1 MNCLNLVS
9 YDLFFVR
16 VKMSYYWL
24 NRQEL
29 STKVRDRHHNGGGK
43 KKLLNIITKTERFQE
58 KKEEIVRKRK
68 RRKKRTSNRKLR
80 HEY

>member
-1 MNCLNLVS
+1 MNCLKLVS

-16 VKMSYYWL
+16 VKMSYWL

-43 KKLLNIITKTERFQE
+43 KKLLKIITKTERF
-58 KKEEIVRKRK
+58 
-68 RRKKRTSNRKLR
+68 
-80 HEY
+80 

>member
-1 MNCLNLVS
+1 MNCLKLVS

-43 KKLLNIITKTERFQE
+43 KKAAKYYNKNREVLR
-58 KKEEIVRKRK
+58 KEARN
-68 RRKKRTSNRKLR
+68 S
-80 HEY
+80 

>member
-1 MNCLNLVS
+1 MNCLKLVS

-43 KKLLNIITKTERFQE
+43 KKLLNIITKTERF
-58 KKEEIVRKRK
+58 
-68 RRKKRTSNRKLR
+68 
-80 HEY
+80 